1 MIESIKMEEMHS
13 MKHTYAVQTVLLFS
27 ISENGIGRLP
37 NEKYRGHVQF
47 NLFILY
53 LLPYS
58 YRL

>member
-1 MIESIKMEEMHS
+1 MEEMHS

-27 ISENGIGRLP
+27 IPENGISRLP